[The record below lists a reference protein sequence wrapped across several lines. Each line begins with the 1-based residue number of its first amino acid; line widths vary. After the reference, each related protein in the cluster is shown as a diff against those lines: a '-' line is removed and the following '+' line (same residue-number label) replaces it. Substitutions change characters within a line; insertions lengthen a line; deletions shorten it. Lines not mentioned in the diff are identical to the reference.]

1 MSRGTCTI
9 RIDFSSTQYNG
20 WPIIKIL
27 GNNQL
32 LWQGEIQSRAQ
43 VTVEI
48 ELKFLNQLKISLINK
63 NNGPDRWDTLLDDHN
78 VIIEDKQCVINAIY
92 FDRARFIFFH
102 DELAYY
108 LSSGEVEYPYGYM
121 SLNGFYQ
128 IEFPQNVYDW
138 IIDRRIK
145 RLPKRATQSALSYDS
160 VYFNES
166 NDNINK
172 LIDECKNILNDF

>member
-1 MSRGTCTI
+1 MSRRTCTI
-9 RIDFSSTQYNG
+9 RIDFSSTQCNG

-48 ELKFLNQLKISLINK
+48 ELKSLNQLKISLTNK
-63 NNGPDRWDTLLDDHN
+63 NNGPEIWDTKIDHN
-78 VIIEDKQCVINAIY
+78 NVIVEDKQCVINAIY
-92 FDRARFIFFH
+92 FDRARFIFYH

-108 LSSGEVEYPYGYM
+108 LDSGDIEYPYGYM

-128 IEFPQNVYDW
+128 IEFPQDVYDW

-160 VYFNES
+160 VYFNET